1 MSINEI
7 EFEGMKKA
15 LSKLGR
21 KTAAL
26 VKIQKEGNCANA
38 GSPDYSRGC
47 RLLNRSISGG
57 RRRKR
62 TKKKTRKRYNKR
74 GGALSDRAGAKE
86 HCAQFEET
94 PYFEDC
100 CQERSDTV
108 ENLEQKVADQR
119 EAGERMLREW
129 NNIHEQLQRREQQRA
144 AEYNNMRQQFEN
156 AARWGQA
163 MHELAQ
169 HRAQQLRQ
177 FMRDDAQTDENNYSE
192 GEEEREEKKWII
204 PPKKPKKGGRRKKRR
219 KKKTRKRR
227 RKSKG
232 RKGGASQT
240 RKNINHKNI
249 VGNNARQNN
258 VPDPV
263 LQTTNREMQ
272 VGQEVILVDNV
283 EPFNIGIIRSIDF
296 PHYTIEMQYPSDE
309 GEITVTAN
317 EIALA
322 A

>member
-1 MSINEI
+1 MSINAI
-7 EFEGMKKA
+7 EFEGMKRV

-26 VKIQKEGNCANA
+26 VKIQKEGNCANTA
-38 GSPDYSRGC
+38 SPDYSHGC
-47 RLLNRSISGG
+47 KLLNRSMSGG

-108 ENLEQKVADQR
+108 ENLEQTVANQR
-119 EAGERMLREW
+119 EAG
-129 NNIHEQLQRREQQRA
+129 QRLV

-232 RKGGASQT
+232 R
-240 RKNINHKNI
+240 RKSKRSRKTMSKNGRGSTKKLNINHKKI
-249 VGNNARQNN
+249 VGKNSSQNN
-258 VPDPV
+258 IPSPV
-263 LQTTNREMQ
+263 LQPTNQGMQ
-272 VGQEVILVDNV
+272 IGQEVILTDTV
-283 EPFNIGIIRSIDF
+283 EPFNVGIIRSIDL

>member
-7 EFEGMKKA
+7 EFEGMKRA

-26 VKIQKEGNCANA
+26 VKIQKEGNCANTA
-38 GSPDYSRGC
+38 SPDYSHGC
-47 RLLNRSISGG
+47 KLLNRSMSGG

-108 ENLEQKVADQR
+108 ENLEQTVANQR
-119 EAGERMLREW
+119 EAG
-129 NNIHEQLQRREQQRA
+129 QRLV

-169 HRAQQLRQ
+169 QRAQQLRQ
-177 FMRDDAQTDENNYSE
+177 FQH
-192 GEEEREEKKWII
+192 GERKHGEQKWID
-204 PPKKPKKGGRRKKRR
+204 PDNNPDKWVGGRRKKRRRKKRR

-283 EPFNIGIIRSIDF
+283 EPFNVGIIRSIDF

-322 A
+322 AA

>member
-1 MSINEI
+1 MSRNEI
-7 EFEGMKKA
+7 EFEGMKVA

-26 VKIQKEGNCANA
+26 VKIQKEGNCANTA
-38 GSPDYSRGC
+38 SPDYSHGC
-47 RLLNRSISGG
+47 KLLNRAMSGG

-62 TKKKTRKRYNKR
+62 TKKKTRKRNKKR
-74 GGALSDRAGAKE
+74 GREQTERAGAKE
-86 HCAQFEET
+86 HSAQYAET

-108 ENLEQKVADQR
+108 ENLEQTVANQR
-119 EAGERMLREW
+119 EAG
-129 NNIHEQLQRREQQRA
+129 QRLV
-144 AEYNNMRQQFEN
+144 AEYNNMHQQFEN
-156 AARWGQA
+156 AARWGRA

-204 PPKKPKKGGRRKKRR
+204 PPKKPKKGGRRKKRK

-249 VGNNARQNN
+249 VGNTARQNN
-258 VPDPV
+258 VPSPV
-263 LQTTNREMQ
+263 LQPTNQGMQ
-272 VGQEVILVDNV
+272 IGQEVSLTDTD

-309 GEITVTAN
+309 GEIIVTAN
-317 EIALA
+317 DIVITA
-322 A
+322 

>member
-1 MSINEI
+1 MSINAI
-7 EFEGMKKA
+7 EFEGMKRV

-26 VKIQKEGNCANA
+26 VKIQKEGNCANTA
-38 GSPDYSRGC
+38 SPDYSHGC
-47 RLLNRSISGG
+47 KLLNRSISGG

-108 ENLEQKVADQR
+108 ENLEQTVANQR
-119 EAGERMLREW
+119 EAG
-129 NNIHEQLQRREQQRA
+129 QRLV

-283 EPFNIGIIRSIDF
+283 EPFNVGIIRSIDF

>member
-7 EFEGMKKA
+7 EFEGMKRA

-26 VKIQKEGNCANA
+26 VKIQKEGNCANTA
-38 GSPDYSRGC
+38 SPDYSHGC
-47 RLLNRSISGG
+47 KLLNRSMSGG

-108 ENLEQKVADQR
+108 ENLEQTVANQR
-119 EAGERMLREW
+119 EAG
-129 NNIHEQLQRREQQRA
+129 QRLV

-169 HRAQQLRQ
+169 QRAQQLRQ
-177 FMRDDAQTDENNYSE
+177 FQH
-192 GEEEREEKKWII
+192 GERKHGEQKWID
-204 PPKKPKKGGRRKKRR
+204 PDNNPDKWVGGRRKKRRRKKRR

-263 LQTTNREMQ
+263 LQTTNQEMQ

-283 EPFNIGIIRSIDF
+283 EPFNVGIIRSIDF

-322 A
+322 AA